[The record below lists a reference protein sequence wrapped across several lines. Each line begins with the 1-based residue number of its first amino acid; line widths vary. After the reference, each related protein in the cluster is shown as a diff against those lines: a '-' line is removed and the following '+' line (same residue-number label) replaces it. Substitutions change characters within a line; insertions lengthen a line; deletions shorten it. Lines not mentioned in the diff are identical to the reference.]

1 MAYRIGQ
8 SAGTGLGESR
18 PIPGLSHDIR
28 AQLNIIIGF
37 AQLMLDEVPGK
48 INGAQRRS
56 LNDVL
61 NSGKRLL
68 ELLT

>member
-1 MAYRIGQ
+1 MAYGIDRG
-8 SAGTGLGESR
+8 GTGLGESR
-18 PIPGLSHDIR
+18 SLPGLTHDIR
-28 AQLNIIIGF
+28 AQLNIILGF
-37 AQLMLDEVPGK
+37 TQLMLDEVPGK
-48 INGAQRRS
+48 INEAQRRG